1 MMQNRERISGRSR
14 SLPLVIV
21 LASLVIIAGGMLTSC
36 GNKGPTRLD
45 EVDRLINEGW
55 AFFAN
60 EQYTEALASFDDALL
75 ELSQHPDALH
85 GRGWSLAYL
94 GQFNDARTALV
105 TAKELSFDDPDI
117 WAGGAFVFSALGN
130 QDEVVYWAEIAL
142 GTQADI
148 SGTTQWVFSRN
159 SAITHIHLRLVLA
172 KAYWVRGS
180 FVQCGDQLDIIEP
193 GISHGGSAQLLLD
206 DLSRLTALNGSPF

>member
-1 MMQNRERISGRSR
+1 MQNRERKPEWPR
-14 SLPLVIV
+14 SLPMVIV
-21 LASLVIIAGGMLTSC
+21 LAALVILVGGTLTGC
-36 GNKGPTRLD
+36 GKKGPTRLD

-55 AFFAN
+55 ELFAG
-60 EQYTEALASFDDALL
+60 EQYTQALARFDDALA
-75 ELSQHPDALH
+75 ELSQYPDALH

-130 QDEVVYWAEIAL
+130 QDQVVFWAETAF
-142 GTQADI
+142 GAQEEI

-159 SAITHIHLRLVLA
+159 KSITHIHLRLVLA
-172 KAYWVRGS
+172 KAYLVRGS
-180 FVQCGDQLDIIEP
+180 YVQCSDQLDIIEP
-193 GISHGGSAQLLLD
+193 GISHGGSAQILLD
-206 DLSRLTALNGSPF
+206 DLSRLTAQYGSPF

>member
-1 MMQNRERISGRSR
+1 MHNRENNADRSH
-14 SLPLVIV
+14 SLLSVIV
-21 LASLVIIAGGMLTSC
+21 LISLVIMAGGMLASC
-36 GNKGPTRLD
+36 GNKGPTRID

-55 AFFAN
+55 NYFASQ
-60 EQYTEALASFDDALL
+60 QYTEALASFDDALL

-94 GQFNDARTALV
+94 GQFADARTALV

-130 QDEVVYWAEIAL
+130 QDQVVYWAEIAL
-142 GTQADI
+142 GTQTAI
-148 SGTTQWVFSRN
+148 SESTPWVFSRN
-159 SAITHIHLRLVLA
+159 VAITHIHLRLVLA

-180 FVQCGDQLDIIEP
+180 FIQCGEQLDIIEP
-193 GISHGGSAQLLLD
+193 GISHGGSSHLLLD